1 MVPSRTQLELVAL
14 AVTGWCLLLVPHA
27 IETPAGPTSLA
38 YGVGVDLVVVA
49 LALGYG
55 YRVGKAGRAGSPR
68 AVAREYLVAGLVG
81 TVAFLVIGM
90 VAFDFSW
97 QLQWFDF
104 VLVLRTTV
112 DFVVPFVLAGL
123 AGVPLGAMDG
133 RRSTPASAV
142 DADSETVAAADN

>member
-1 MVPSRTQLELVAL
+1 MVLSRMQLELVTL

-27 IETPAGPTSLA
+27 IETSAGPTSLA
-38 YGVGVDLVVVA
+38 YSVVVDLVVVA

-81 TVAFLVIGM
+81 IVAFLVIGM
-90 VAFDFSW
+90 VVFDFSW

-104 VLVLRTTV
+104 VLVLRMTV

-123 AGVPLGAMDG
+123 AGVPLGAMYG
-133 RRSTPASAV
+133 RGPTPDSAA